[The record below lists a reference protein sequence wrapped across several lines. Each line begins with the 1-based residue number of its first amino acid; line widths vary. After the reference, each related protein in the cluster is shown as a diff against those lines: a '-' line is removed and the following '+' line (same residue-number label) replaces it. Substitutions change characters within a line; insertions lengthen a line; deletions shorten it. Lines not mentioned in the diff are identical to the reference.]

1 LTIFRDTLSI
11 LRVIP
16 LIPILYLLLVWT
28 NLQAQSFYF
37 KNYQPHDG
45 LSNSSVKCI
54 TQDTQGFLWLGTRNG
69 LNRFDGNQFKIFRH
83 NASDPT
89 SIGSS
94 SILSILTDS
103 KGILWVGTTRGTYCY
118 NPVKENFQS
127 FDRIPIGEV
136 NAIHEYAGF
145 IWLLSTGK
153 LYRYNPY
160 TTEIV
165 PFDQNKNTLV
175 AITSSKKGG
184 LWTTDINS
192 TIERYQVNEGKFVQ
206 IALKKTNRKALA
218 NTKTV
223 YAINDSLLMVGT
235 INSAYLF
242 DFKNG
247 TLKNLFANHYQK
259 KVIQANC
266 IIQQTESV
274 YWIGTET
281 GIYTYNIHTG
291 QSQHIKK
298 DLLNPFAISDNAV
311 LNFYRDREDNIWFGT
326 FFGGFNQ
333 YSNQF
338 DNFKKYL
345 YGFGKSALSGNI
357 VHDIKKDSYGNFW
370 IGTEDGGLNKIDGQT
385 QQIQHFVANGK
396 KGSIAHNN
404 VHGLATI
411 GDELWVGSTTHG
423 LDILNVKTGKLKKHY
438 DRIGSGPL
446 QSSFAVCIFKSRDN
460 SMFVGTDRALYSY
473 NKHSDSFDLL
483 PIKAWIQGIYEDE
496 YGILWVNTYGSGVYQ
511 YNRGTGE
518 IQHLSSE
525 QGKRNTLVNNYVN
538 GLFEDSKKNLWFCTE
553 SGLSKYRR
561 DGHFTNYLTES
572 GLPSNQVFKVL
583 EDDNNSIWIS
593 TGGGLVRLDGNLP
606 HMVIYTSRDGLPADQ
621 FNYNS
626 AFKDKDGT
634 LYFGTIKGMVSF
646 NPTKSIKN
654 SFIPPI
660 FISDIQINNE
670 SIPVRENG
678 ILKQSIS
685 LSKEIQLSYNSSNIS
700 FNIAALSFVSPK
712 SNAYRYIMEGYDKG
726 WTDITG
732 NQKIYYNKLPPGTY
746 TFRFKGANNNGIWN
760 PTEKELRIVVSPPWW
775 LSSWAYFAYFFAV
788 STIVLL
794 ILRYY
799 FLLIKANNAQ
809 KMDNYERKKEQEV
822 YNLKLE
828 FFTNLAHE
836 IRTPLTL
843 IKMPLEKI
851 IRTRQFTDSET
862 ASDLALMEKNT
873 SRLIRLTNQL
883 LDFRKAETNNM
894 SLIFTKT
901 DINSLLSDVFNDL
914 NSLAKE
920 KLLHY
925 DLSLPRITLTAFVD
939 EEALRKIL
947 TNLIHNGIKY
957 ADNHVHIKLLPFNSD
972 DIMFNIEFRNDGE
985 IIPFDK
991 REKIFEP
998 FYRLN
1003 ESDKDTGTGIGL
1015 PLSRSLVE
1023 LHQGSL
1029 SLVYTEEHR
1038 NIFLLSL
1045 PIFQEQSLDI
1055 KPFLQENYKT
1065 EERGMYAKEE
1075 ETTEK
1080 PVILIVEDNKEILAY
1095 LNKELKINY
1104 TILRANNGA
1113 EALEILD
1120 RDNVQLVLTDIMM
1133 PIMDGIALCKRI
1145 KTDILYSHIPVIF
1158 LTAKNAL
1165 DAKIQGLKI
1174 GADAYIEKPFSME
1187 FLMVQLRNILN
1198 NRKIIKNYFTNSP
1211 STHLAEINVSAPDKD
1226 FISLLNTI
1234 IYDNISDIDL
1244 NVEELAKLMNMSRPT
1259 LYRKI
1264 KGLSDLT
1271 PNELI
1276 NISRLKKAAELLTQ
1290 KEYNITQI
1298 STMVGYTVQSNFSR
1312 DFHKHYGMPPSTYIV
1327 EHSKQ

>member
-1 LTIFRDTLSI
+1 
-11 LRVIP
+11 LRVIT

-118 NPVKENFQS
+118 NPVKENFQP

-247 TLKNLFANHYQK
+247 TLKNLFANHYPK

-396 KGSIAHNN
+396 KESIAHNN

-460 SMFVGTDRALYSY
+460 SMFVGTDRALYGY
-473 NKHSDSFDLL
+473 NKHSDSFDVL

-511 YNRGTGE
+511 YNRGTGG

>member
-1 LTIFRDTLSI
+1 M
-11 LRVIP
+11 RVIT
-16 LIPILYLLLVWT
+16 LILILYLLLVWT

-118 NPVKENFQS
+118 NPVKENFQP

-247 TLKNLFANHYQK
+247 TLKNLFANHYPK

-460 SMFVGTDRALYSY
+460 SMFVGTDRALYGY

-678 ILKQSIS
+678 ILRQSIS

-1029 SLVYTEEHR
+1029 SLVYTEEQR

-1055 KPFLQENYKT
+1055 KPFLEENYKT

>member
-1 LTIFRDTLSI
+1 MYI
-11 LRVIP
+11 LLAVI
-16 LIPILYLLLVWT
+16 
-28 NLQAQSFYF
+28 NLQAQSIYF
-37 KNYQPHDG
+37 KNYQTHDG
-45 LSNSSVKCI
+45 LSNSTVKCI
-54 TQDTQGFLWLGTRNG
+54 TQDIQGFLWLGTRNG

-83 NASDPT
+83 NASDST

-94 SILSILTDS
+94 SILSLLTDS
-103 KGILWVGTTRGTYCY
+103 KGVLWVGTTRGAYRY
-118 NPVKENFQS
+118 DPIKEDFKS
-127 FDRIPIGEV
+127 FKLIPIGEV

-145 IWLLSTGK
+145 IWLLSNGK
-153 LYRYNPY
+153 LYRYNSY
-160 TTEIV
+160 TGEIF
-165 PFDQNKNTLV
+165 PFDLNKNTLV

-184 LWTTDINS
+184 LWVTDNNS
-192 TIERYQVNEGKFVQ
+192 TILRYQVNTGKFFPVD
-206 IALKKTNRKALA
+206 LKKIDRQTLA

-247 TLKNLFANHYQK
+247 TLKNLFASHYPN

-266 IIQQTESV
+266 IIQQTEST

-281 GIYTYNIHTG
+281 GIYTYDIHTG

-345 YGFGKSALSGNI
+345 SGFGKSALSGNI
-357 VHDIKKDSYGNFW
+357 VHDIKKDRYGNFW
-370 IGTEDGGLNKIDGQT
+370 IGTEDGGLNKIDAQT
-385 QQIQHFVANGK
+385 QQIQHFLANGK

-411 GDELWVGSTTHG
+411 GDDLWVGSTTHG
-423 LDILNVKTGKLKKHY
+423 LDILDVKTGKLKKHY
-438 DRIGSGPL
+438 DRIGQGPL
-446 QSSFAVCIFKSRDN
+446 QSSFAVCIYKSKDN
-460 SMFVGTDRALYSY
+460 TMFVGTDRALYAY
-473 NKHSDSFDLL
+473 NKNKDSFDLL
-483 PIKAWIQGIYEDE
+483 PIQAWIQGIYEDE
-496 YGILWVNTYGSGVYQ
+496 YGILWINTYGSGIFQ
-511 YNRGTGE
+511 YNRSSGE
-518 IQHLSSE
+518 IQHLLSE
-525 QGKRNTLVNNYVN
+525 QGKQNTLVNNYVN

-561 DGHFTNYLTES
+561 DGRFTNYLTES

-593 TGGGLVRLDGNLP
+593 TGGGLVRLDEGVP
-606 HMVIYTSRDGLPADQ
+606 RRVIYTSRDGLPADQ

-626 AFKDKDGT
+626 AFKDSDGT

-660 FISDIQINNE
+660 FISGIQINNV
-670 SIPVRENG
+670 SVPVRENG
-678 ILKQSIS
+678 ILKESIS
-685 LSKEIQLSYNSSNIS
+685 LSKEIHLTYDNSNIS
-700 FNIAALSFVSPK
+700 FHIAALSFVSPK
-712 SNAYRYIMEGYDKG
+712 SNPYRYIMEGYDKG

-746 TFRFKGANNNGIWN
+746 TFKFRGANNNSVWN
-760 PTEKELRIVVSPPWW
+760 PTEKKLLIIVSPPWW
-775 LSSWAYFAYFFAV
+775 QSSWAYLLYFV
-788 STIVLL
+788 SFGTIILL
-794 ILRYY
+794 VLRYY

-809 KMDNYERKKEQEV
+809 KMDSYERKKEQEI

-851 IRTRQFTDSET
+851 INQQKFTDSDT
-862 ASDLALMEKNT
+862 AKDLALIEKNT
-873 SRLIRLTNQL
+873 ARLIRLTNQL

-901 DINSLLSDVFNDL
+901 DINTLLSEVFHDL
-914 NSLAKE
+914 NYLAKD
-920 KLLHY
+920 KQLHY
-925 DLSLPRITLTAFVD
+925 ELSLPRISLAAYVD
-939 EEALRKIL
+939 EEALRKIF
-947 TNLIHNGIKY
+947 TNLIHNAIKY
-957 ADNHVHIKLLPFNSD
+957 ADEEVYVRLLPFNSD
-972 DIMFNIEFRNDGE
+972 DIMFNIEFKNDGE
-985 IIPFDK
+985 LIPYEK

-1023 LHQGSL
+1023 LHQGTL
-1029 SLVYTEEHR
+1029 SLVYLEENR
-1038 NIFLLSL
+1038 NIFLLSV

-1055 KPFLQENYKT
+1055 KSFQEDNDDHVLNDKPDEQ
-1065 EERGMYAKEE
+1065 EE
-1075 ETTEK
+1075 EK
-1080 PVILIVEDNKEILAY
+1080 PVILLVEDNKEILAY
-1095 LNKELKINY
+1095 LNKELKTSYI
-1104 TILRANNGA
+1104 ILRAGNGA

-1120 RDNVQLVLTDIMM
+1120 QENVQLVLTDIMM
-1133 PIMDGIALCKRI
+1133 PIMDGLALCRRI

-1165 DAKIQGLKI
+1165 DSKIQGLKN
-1174 GADAYIEKPFSME
+1174 GADAYIEKPFSLE
-1187 FLMVQLRNILN
+1187 FLMVQIRNILK
-1198 NRKIIKNYFTNSP
+1198 NRKIIKNYFTNAP
-1211 STHLAEINVSAPDKD
+1211 SSNLIDINVSAPDKD
-1226 FISLLNTI
+1226 FISQLNTV
-1234 IYDNISDIDL
+1234 IYENISTIDL
-1244 NVEELAKLMNMSRPT
+1244 NVDELAKLRHMSRPT

-1290 KEYNITQI
+1290 KEYNITQV
-1298 STMVGYTVQSNFSR
+1298 STMVGYTVQSNLSR
-1312 DFHKHYGMPPSTYIV
+1312 DFHKHYGMSPSNYIL
-1327 EHSKQ
+1327 ENSK

>member
-1 LTIFRDTLSI
+1 MKRITTILLLSI
-11 LRVIP
+11 LLACINV
-16 LIPILYLLLVWT
+16 
-28 NLQAQSFYF
+28 QAQSIYF
-37 KNYQPHDG
+37 KNYQTHDG
-45 LSNSSVKCI
+45 LSNSTVKCI
-54 TQDTQGFLWLGTRNG
+54 TQDVQGFLWLGTRNG

-83 NASDPT
+83 NASDST

-103 KGILWVGTTRGTYCY
+103 KGVLWVGTTRGTYCY
-118 NPVKENFQS
+118 DPIKENFTP
-127 FDRIPIGEV
+127 FRAVPIGEV

-145 IWLLSTGK
+145 IWLLSNGK
-153 LYRYNPY
+153 LYRYNSY
-160 TTEIV
+160 TTEII
-165 PFDQNKNTLV
+165 PFDQNKNTIV

-184 LWTTDINS
+184 LWTTDNNS
-192 TIERYQVNEGKFVQ
+192 TIQRYQVNTSKFVEVD
-206 IALKKTNRKALA
+206 LKKIDRKALA

-247 TLKNLFANHYQK
+247 RLKNLFASHYPN

-266 IIQQTESV
+266 IIQQTESI

-281 GIYTYNIHTG
+281 GIYTYDIHSG

-345 YGFGKSALSGNI
+345 SGFGKSALSGNI
-357 VHDIKKDSYGNFW
+357 VHDIKKDRYGNFW
-370 IGTEDGGLNKIDGQT
+370 IGTEDGGLNKIDAQT
-385 QQIQHFVANGK
+385 QQIQHFLANGK

-411 GDELWVGSTTHG
+411 GDDLWVGSTTHG
-423 LDILNVKTGKLKKHY
+423 LDVLDVKTGKLKKHY
-438 DRIGSGPL
+438 DRIGKGPL
-446 QSSFAVCIFKSRDN
+446 QSSFAVCLYKSKDN
-460 SMFVGTDRALYSY
+460 SMFVGTDRALYRY
-473 NKHSDSFDLL
+473 NKNSDSFDLL
-483 PIKAWIQGIYEDE
+483 PITAWIQGIYEDE
-496 YGILWVNTYGSGVYQ
+496 YGILWINTYGSGVYQ
-511 YNRGTGE
+511 YNRSSGE
-518 IQHLSSE
+518 IQHLLSE
-525 QGKRNTLVNNYVN
+525 QGKQNTLVNNYVN
-538 GLFEDSKKNLWFCTE
+538 GLFEDSKNNLWFCTE

-561 DGHFTNYLTES
+561 DGRFTNYLTES

-583 EDDNNSIWIS
+583 EDDNRSIWIS
-593 TGGGLVRLDGNLP
+593 TGGGLVRLDEGVP
-606 HMVIYTSRDGLPADQ
+606 RRVIYTSRDGLPADQ

-626 AFKDKDGT
+626 AYKDSDGT

-660 FISDIQINNE
+660 FISGIQINNV
-670 SIPVRENG
+670 SVPVRENG
-678 ILKQSIS
+678 ILKESIS
-685 LSKEIQLSYNSSNIS
+685 LSEEIQLTYDNSNIS

-712 SNAYRYIMEGYDKG
+712 SNPYRYIMEGYDKE

-746 TFRFKGANNNGIWN
+746 TFKFRGANNNSVWN
-760 PTEKELRIVVSPPWW
+760 PNEKKLLIIVSPPWW
-775 LSSWAYFAYFFAV
+775 QSGWAYLLYFLSFG
-788 STIVLL
+788 TIALL
-794 ILRYY
+794 VLRYY

-809 KMDNYERKKEQEV
+809 KMDSYERKKEQEI

-851 IRTRQFTDSET
+851 INNHKFTDRDT
-862 ASDLALMEKNT
+862 AKDLALIEKNT
-873 SRLIRLTNQL
+873 ARLIRLTNQL

-901 DINSLLSDVFNDL
+901 DINALLSEVFHDL
-914 NSLAKE
+914 NYFAKD
-920 KLLHY
+920 KQLHY
-925 DLSLPRITLTAFVD
+925 DLSLPRISLTAYVD
-939 EEALRKIL
+939 EEALRKIF
-947 TNLIHNGIKY
+947 TNLIHNAIKY
-957 ADNHVHIKLLPFNSD
+957 ADQEVNVKLLPFNSD
-972 DIMFNIEFRNDGE
+972 DIMFNIEFKNDGE
-985 IIPFDK
+985 LIPFEK

-1023 LHQGSL
+1023 LHQGNL
-1029 SLVYTEEHR
+1029 SLVHLEENR
-1038 NIFLLSL
+1038 NIFLLSI

-1055 KPFLQENYKT
+1055 KSFQEDNDDHVLHDRSDEQ
-1065 EERGMYAKEE
+1065 EE
-1075 ETTEK
+1075 EK
-1080 PVILIVEDNKEILAY
+1080 PVILLVEDNKEILAY
-1095 LNKELKINY
+1095 LNKELKTSY
-1104 TILRANNGA
+1104 TILRAGNGA

-1120 RDNVQLVLTDIMM
+1120 QENVQLVLTDIMM
-1133 PIMDGIALCKRI
+1133 PIMDGLALCKRI

-1165 DAKIQGLKI
+1165 DSKIQGLKN
-1174 GADAYIEKPFSME
+1174 GADAYIEKPFSLE
-1187 FLMVQLRNILN
+1187 FLMVQIRNILK
-1198 NRKIIKNYFTNSP
+1198 NRKIIKNYLTNS
-1211 STHLAEINVSAPDKD
+1211 SSSNLMDINVSAPDKD
-1226 FISLLNTI
+1226 FISQLNTV
-1234 IYDNISDIDL
+1234 IYENISTIDL
-1244 NVEELAKLMNMSRPT
+1244 NVDELAKLMHMSRPT

-1290 KEYNITQI
+1290 KEYNITQV

-1312 DFHKHYGMPPSTYIV
+1312 DFHKHYGMSPSSYIL
-1327 EHSKQ
+1327 ENRK

>member
-1 LTIFRDTLSI
+1 M
-11 LRVIP
+11 RVIT

-118 NPVKENFQS
+118 NPVKENFQP

-460 SMFVGTDRALYSY
+460 SMFVGTDRALYGY

-678 ILKQSIS
+678 ILRQSIS

>member
-1 LTIFRDTLSI
+1 M
-11 LRVIP
+11 RVIT

-103 KGILWVGTTRGTYCY
+103 KGVLWVGTTRGTYCY
-118 NPVKENFQS
+118 NPVKENFQP
-127 FDRIPIGEV
+127 FNRIPIGEV

-145 IWLLSTGK
+145 IWLLSAGK

-192 TIERYQVNEGKFVQ
+192 TIERYQVNEGRFVQ
-206 IALKKTNRKALA
+206 IAVKKTNRKALA

-235 INSAYLF
+235 INSSYLF

-247 TLKNLFANHYQK
+247 TLKNLFANHYPQ

-266 IIQQTESV
+266 IIQQAESV

-281 GIYTYNIHTG
+281 GIYTYDIHTG

-357 VHDIKKDSYGNFW
+357 VHDIKKDNYGNFW
-370 IGTEDGGLNKIDGQT
+370 IGTEDGGLNKIDAQT

-423 LDILNVKTGKLKKHY
+423 LDILDVKTGELKKHY
-438 DRIGSGPL
+438 DRIGRGPL

-460 SMFVGTDRALYSY
+460 SMFVGTDRALYGY
-473 NKHSDSFDLL
+473 NKHNDNFDLL

-561 DGHFTNYLTES
+561 DGRFTNYLTES

-593 TGGGLVRLDGNLP
+593 TGGGLVRLDGNIP

-732 NQKIYYNKLPPGTY
+732 NQRIYYNKLPPGTY

-843 IKMPLEKI
+843 IKMPLEKL
-851 IRTRQFTDSET
+851 IRTQQFTDSET

-925 DLSLPRITLTAFVD
+925 DLSLPRVTLTAFVD

-1055 KPFLQENYKT
+1055 KPFLEENYRT
-1065 EERGMYAKEE
+1065 EERGMYTKEE
-1075 ETTEK
+1075 EATEK

-1211 STHLAEINVSAPDKD
+1211 SAHLAEINVSAPDKD
-1226 FISLLNTI
+1226 FISLLNTV

-1312 DFHKHYGMPPSTYIV
+1312 DFHKHYGMPPSTYII

>member
-1 LTIFRDTLSI
+1 
-11 LRVIP
+11 LRVIT

-118 NPVKENFQS
+118 NPVKENFQP

-460 SMFVGTDRALYSY
+460 SMFVGTDRALYGY

-678 ILKQSIS
+678 ILRQSIS

>member
-1 LTIFRDTLSI
+1 MKRITTI
-11 LRVIP
+11 
-16 LIPILYLLLVWT
+16 LLLYILLAVI
-28 NLQAQSFYF
+28 NLQAQSIYF
-37 KNYQPHDG
+37 KNYQTHDG
-45 LSNSSVKCI
+45 LSNSTVKCI
-54 TQDTQGFLWLGTRNG
+54 TQDIQGFLWLGTRNG

-83 NASDPT
+83 NASDST

-94 SILSILTDS
+94 SILSLLTDS
-103 KGILWVGTTRGTYCY
+103 KGVLWVGTTRGAYRY
-118 NPVKENFQS
+118 DPIKEDFKPFKLIS
-127 FDRIPIGEV
+127 IGEV

-145 IWLLSTGK
+145 IWLLSNGK
-153 LYRYNPY
+153 LYRYKSY
-160 TTEIV
+160 TGEIS
-165 PFDQNKNTLV
+165 PFDLNKNTLV

-184 LWTTDINS
+184 LWVTDNNS
-192 TIERYQVNEGKFVQ
+192 TILRYQVNTGKFFPVD
-206 IALKKTNRKALA
+206 LKKIDRQTLA

-247 TLKNLFANHYQK
+247 TLKNLFASHYPN

-266 IIQQTESV
+266 IIQQTEST

-281 GIYTYNIHTG
+281 GIYTYDIHTG

-298 DLLNPFAISDNAV
+298 DLLNLFAISDNAV

-345 YGFGKSALSGNI
+345 SGFGKSALSGNI
-357 VHDIKKDSYGNFW
+357 VHDIKKDRYGNFW
-370 IGTEDGGLNKIDGQT
+370 IGTEDGGLNKIDAQT
-385 QQIQHFVANGK
+385 QQIQHFIANGK

-411 GDELWVGSTTHG
+411 GDDLWVGSTTHG
-423 LDILNVKTGKLKKHY
+423 LDILDVKTGKLKKHY
-438 DRIGSGPL
+438 DRIGQGPL
-446 QSSFAVCIFKSRDN
+446 QSSFAVCIYKSKDN
-460 SMFVGTDRALYSY
+460 TMFVGTDRALYAY
-473 NKHSDSFDLL
+473 NKNKDSFDLL
-483 PIKAWIQGIYEDE
+483 PIQAWIQGIYEDE
-496 YGILWVNTYGSGVYQ
+496 YGILWINTYGSGIFQ
-511 YNRGTGE
+511 YNRSSGE
-518 IQHLSSE
+518 IQHLLSE
-525 QGKRNTLVNNYVN
+525 QGKQNTLVNNYVN

-561 DGHFTNYLTES
+561 DGRFTNYLTES

-593 TGGGLVRLDGNLP
+593 TGGGLVRLDEGVP
-606 HMVIYTSRDGLPADQ
+606 RRVIYTSRDGLPADQ

-626 AFKDKDGT
+626 AFKDSDGT

-660 FISDIQINNE
+660 FISGIQINNV
-670 SIPVRENG
+670 SVPVSENG
-678 ILKQSIS
+678 ILKESIS
-685 LSKEIQLSYNSSNIS
+685 LSKEIHLTYDNSNIS
-700 FNIAALSFVSPK
+700 FHIAALSFVSPK
-712 SNAYRYIMEGYDKG
+712 SNPYRYIMEGYDKG

-746 TFRFKGANNNGIWN
+746 TFKFRGANNNSVWN
-760 PTEKELRIVVSPPWW
+760 PTEKKLLIIVSPPWW
-775 LSSWAYFAYFFAV
+775 QSSWAYLLYFV
-788 STIVLL
+788 SFGTIILL
-794 ILRYY
+794 VLRYY

-809 KMDNYERKKEQEV
+809 KMDSYERKKEQEI

-851 IRTRQFTDSET
+851 INQQKFTDSDT
-862 ASDLALMEKNT
+862 AKDLALIEKNT
-873 SRLIRLTNQL
+873 ARLIRLTNQL

-901 DINSLLSDVFNDL
+901 DINTLLSEVFHDL
-914 NSLAKE
+914 NYLAKD
-920 KLLHY
+920 KQLHY
-925 DLSLPRITLTAFVD
+925 ELSLPRISLAAYVD
-939 EEALRKIL
+939 EEALRKIF
-947 TNLIHNGIKY
+947 TNLIHNAIKY
-957 ADNHVHIKLLPFNSD
+957 ADEEVYVRLLPFNSD
-972 DIMFNIEFRNDGE
+972 DIMFNIEFKNDGE
-985 IIPFDK
+985 LIPYEK

-1023 LHQGSL
+1023 LHQGTL
-1029 SLVYTEEHR
+1029 SLVYLEENR
-1038 NIFLLSL
+1038 NIFLLSV

-1055 KPFLQENYKT
+1055 KSFQEDNDDHVLNDKPDEQ
-1065 EERGMYAKEE
+1065 EE
-1075 ETTEK
+1075 EK
-1080 PVILIVEDNKEILAY
+1080 PVILLVEDNKEILAY
-1095 LNKELKINY
+1095 LNKELKTSYI
-1104 TILRANNGA
+1104 ILRAGNGA

-1120 RDNVQLVLTDIMM
+1120 QENVQLVLTDIMM
-1133 PIMDGIALCKRI
+1133 PIMDGLAFCRRI

-1165 DAKIQGLKI
+1165 DSKIQGLKN
-1174 GADAYIEKPFSME
+1174 GADAYIEKPFSLE
-1187 FLMVQLRNILN
+1187 FLMVQIRNILK
-1198 NRKIIKNYFTNSP
+1198 NRKIIKNYFTNTLS
-1211 STHLAEINVSAPDKD
+1211 SNLIDINVSGPDKD
-1226 FISLLNTI
+1226 FISQLNTV
-1234 IYDNISDIDL
+1234 IYENISAIDL
-1244 NVEELAKLMNMSRPT
+1244 NVDELAKLMHMSRPT

-1290 KEYNITQI
+1290 KEYNITQV

-1312 DFHKHYGMPPSTYIV
+1312 DFHKHYGMSPSNYIL
-1327 EHSKQ
+1327 ENSK

>member
-1 LTIFRDTLSI
+1 M
-11 LRVIP
+11 RVIT

-118 NPVKENFQS
+118 NPVKENFQP
-127 FDRIPIGEV
+127 FNRIPIGEV

-145 IWLLSTGK
+145 IWLLSAGK

-206 IALKKTNRKALA
+206 IAVKKTNRKALA

-235 INSAYLF
+235 INSSYLF

-247 TLKNLFANHYQK
+247 TLKNLFANHYPQ

-281 GIYTYNIHTG
+281 GIYTYDIHTG

-357 VHDIKKDSYGNFW
+357 VHDIKKDNYGNFW
-370 IGTEDGGLNKIDGQT
+370 IGTEDGGLNKIDAQT

-423 LDILNVKTGKLKKHY
+423 LDILDVKTGELKKHY
-438 DRIGSGPL
+438 DRIGRGPL

-460 SMFVGTDRALYSY
+460 SMFVGTDRALYAY

-593 TGGGLVRLDGNLP
+593 TGGGLVRLDGNIP

-851 IRTRQFTDSET
+851 IRTQQFTDSET

-972 DIMFNIEFRNDGE
+972 DIMFNVEFRNDGE

-1055 KPFLQENYKT
+1055 KPFLEENYKT
-1065 EERGMYAKEE
+1065 EDRGMYTKEE

-1211 STHLAEINVSAPDKD
+1211 SAHLAEINVSAPDKD

-1312 DFHKHYGMPPSTYIV
+1312 DFHKHYGMPPSTYII

>member
-1 LTIFRDTLSI
+1 M
-11 LRVIP
+11 RVIT

-118 NPVKENFQS
+118 NPVKENFQP
-127 FDRIPIGEV
+127 FNRIPIGEV

-145 IWLLSTGK
+145 IWLLSAGK

-192 TIERYQVNEGKFVQ
+192 TIERYQVNEGEFVQ
-206 IALKKTNRKALA
+206 IAVKKINRKALA

-235 INSAYLF
+235 INSSYLF

-247 TLKNLFANHYQK
+247 TLKNLFANHYPQ

-281 GIYTYNIHTG
+281 GIYTYDIHTG

-357 VHDIKKDSYGNFW
+357 VHDIKKDNYGNFW
-370 IGTEDGGLNKIDGQT
+370 IGTEDGGLNKIDAQT

-423 LDILNVKTGKLKKHY
+423 LDILDVKTGELKKHY
-438 DRIGSGPL
+438 DRIGRGPL

-460 SMFVGTDRALYSY
+460 SMFVGTDRALYGY

-593 TGGGLVRLDGNLP
+593 TGGGLARLDGDLP

-851 IRTRQFTDSET
+851 IRTQQFTDSET

-957 ADNHVHIKLLPFNSD
+957 ADNYVHIKLLPFNSD

-1055 KPFLQENYKT
+1055 KPFLEENYKT
-1065 EERGMYAKEE
+1065 EERGMYTKEE
-1075 ETTEK
+1075 EATEK

-1165 DAKIQGLKI
+1165 DAKIQGLKM

-1211 STHLAEINVSAPDKD
+1211 SAHLAEINVSAPDKD

-1312 DFHKHYGMPPSTYIV
+1312 DFHKHYGMPPSTYII

>member
-1 LTIFRDTLSI
+1 M
-11 LRVIP
+11 RVIT

-103 KGILWVGTTRGTYCY
+103 KGVLWVGTTRGTYCY
-118 NPVKENFQS
+118 NPVKENFQP
-127 FDRIPIGEV
+127 FNRIPIGEV

-145 IWLLSTGK
+145 IWLLSAGK

-192 TIERYQVNEGKFVQ
+192 TIERYQVNEGRFVQ
-206 IALKKTNRKALA
+206 IAVKKTNRKALA

-235 INSAYLF
+235 INSSYLF

-247 TLKNLFANHYQK
+247 TLKNLFANHYPK

-266 IIQQTESV
+266 IIQQAESV

-281 GIYTYNIHTG
+281 GIYTYDIHTG

-357 VHDIKKDSYGNFW
+357 VHDIKKDNYGNFW
-370 IGTEDGGLNKIDGQT
+370 IGTEDGGLNKIDAQT

-423 LDILNVKTGKLKKHY
+423 LDILDVKTGELKKHY
-438 DRIGSGPL
+438 DRIGRGPL

-460 SMFVGTDRALYSY
+460 SMFVGTDRALYGY
-473 NKHSDSFDLL
+473 NKHNDNFDLL

-561 DGHFTNYLTES
+561 DGRFTNYLTES

-593 TGGGLVRLDGNLP
+593 TGGGLVRLDGNIP

-732 NQKIYYNKLPPGTY
+732 NQRIYYNKLPPGTY

-843 IKMPLEKI
+843 IKMPLEKL
-851 IRTRQFTDSET
+851 IRTQQFTDSET

-925 DLSLPRITLTAFVD
+925 DLSLPRVTLTAFVD

-1055 KPFLQENYKT
+1055 KPFLEENYRT
-1065 EERGMYAKEE
+1065 EERGMYTKEE
-1075 ETTEK
+1075 EATEK

-1211 STHLAEINVSAPDKD
+1211 SAHLAEINVSAPDKD
-1226 FISLLNTI
+1226 FISLLNTV

-1312 DFHKHYGMPPSTYIV
+1312 DFHKHYGMPPSTYII

>member
-1 LTIFRDTLSI
+1 M
-11 LRVIP
+11 RVIT

-118 NPVKENFQS
+118 NPVKENFQP

-247 TLKNLFANHYQK
+247 TLKNLFANHYPK

-396 KGSIAHNN
+396 KESIAHNN

-460 SMFVGTDRALYSY
+460 SMFVGTDRALYGY
-473 NKHSDSFDLL
+473 NKHSDSFDVL

-511 YNRGTGE
+511 YNRGTGG

>member
-1 LTIFRDTLSI
+1 MKRITF
-11 LRVIP
+11 IP
-16 LIPILYLLLVWT
+16 LLYFLLAWVDP
-28 NLQAQSFYF
+28 QAQSLYF

-54 TQDTQGFLWLGTRNG
+54 TQDNQGFLWLGTRNG
-69 LNRFDGNQFKIFRH
+69 LNRFDGNRFKIFRH
-83 NASDPT
+83 NASDPS

-103 KGILWVGTTRGTYCY
+103 KGVLWVGTTRGTYCY
-118 NPVKENFQS
+118 DPVKEDFKAFN
-127 FDRIPIGEV
+127 RIPIGEV

-145 IWLLSTGK
+145 IWLLSNGK

-175 AITSSKKGG
+175 AITSSQKGG
-184 LWTTDINS
+184 LWTTDNNS
-192 TIERYQVNEGKFVQ
+192 TLERYQVKAGKFVQ
-206 IALKKTNRKALA
+206 IALKNTDRKALA

-247 TLKNLFANHYQK
+247 KLKNLFANHYPN

-266 IIQQTESV
+266 IIQQTESI

-281 GIYTYNIHTG
+281 GIYTYDIHTG

-345 YGFGKSALSGNI
+345 SGFGKSALSGNI
-357 VHDIKKDSYGNFW
+357 VHDIKKDNYGNFW
-370 IGTEDGGLNKIDGQT
+370 IGTEDGGLNKINAQT

-411 GDELWVGSTTHG
+411 GDDLWVGSTTHG
-423 LDILNVKTGKLKKHY
+423 LDILDVKTGKLKKHY
-438 DRIGSGPL
+438 DHIGKGPL
-446 QSSFAVCIFKSRDN
+446 QSSFAVCIYRSRDN
-460 SMFVGTDRALYSY
+460 SMFVGTDRALYVY
-473 NKHSDSFDLL
+473 NKNKDSFDLL
-483 PIKAWIQGIYEDE
+483 PITAWIQGIYEDE

-511 YNRGTGE
+511 YDRGSGAV
-518 IQHLSSE
+518 QHLHSE
-525 QGKRNTLVNNYVN
+525 QGKQNTLVNNYVN

-561 DGHFTNYLTES
+561 DGRFINYLTES

-583 EDDNNSIWIS
+583 EDDNKAIWIT
-593 TGGGLVRLDGNLP
+593 TGRGLVRLDEGVSKP
-606 HMVIYTSRDGLPADQ
+606 VVYTSRDGLPADQ

-626 AFKDKDGT
+626 AFKDDDGT

-646 NPTKSIKN
+646 NPKKSIKN
-654 SFIPPI
+654 NFVPPI
-660 FISDIQINNE
+660 YISSIQLNNTE
-670 SIPVRENG
+670 IQVTKDG
-678 ILKQSIS
+678 ILPQSIA
-685 LSKEIQLSYNSSNIS
+685 LSKEIKLSYDNSNIS
-700 FNIAALSFVSPK
+700 FNIAALSFVSPE
-712 SNAYRYIMEGYDKG
+712 SNAYRYIMEGYDRG
-726 WTDITG
+726 WTSIKG

-760 PTEKELRIVVSPPWW
+760 PAEKELRIVVSPPWW
-775 LSSWAYFAYFFAV
+775 LSSWAYMLYFLTI

-799 FLLIKANNAQ
+799 FLLIKANNTQ
-809 KMDNYERKKEQEV
+809 KMDSYERKKEQEV

-851 IRTRQFTDSET
+851 IRTQQFRDSET
-862 ASDLALMEKNT
+862 ASDLALIEKNT
-873 SRLIRLTNQL
+873 TRLIRLTNQL

-901 DINSLLSDVFNDL
+901 DINSLLSEVFNDL

-920 KLLHY
+920 KILHY

-947 TNLIHNGIKY
+947 TNLIHNAIKY
-957 ADNHVHIKLLPFNSD
+957 AESHVHIKLLSFNSD

-985 IIPFDK
+985 IVPFDK

-1029 SLVYTEEHR
+1029 SLVYTEENR

-1045 PIFQEQSLDI
+1045 PILQEQTLDI
-1055 KPFLQENYKT
+1055 KPILEEAASHNENKLYTKT
-1065 EERGMYAKEE
+1065 DEN
-1075 ETTEK
+1075 TEK

-1095 LNKELKINY
+1095 LNKELKIDY
-1104 TILRANNGA
+1104 TILRASNGA

-1120 RDNVQLVLTDIMM
+1120 QDNVQLVLTDIMM

-1145 KTDILYSHIPVIF
+1145 KSDILYSHIPVIF

-1165 DAKIQGLKI
+1165 DSKIKGLKI
-1174 GADAYIEKPFSME
+1174 GADAYIEKPFSLE
-1187 FLMVQLRNILN
+1187 FLTVQIRNILN
-1198 NRKIIKNYFTNSP
+1198 NRKIIKNYFTNS
-1211 STHLAEINVSAPDKD
+1211 SISNLKDINVSAPDKD
-1226 FISLLNTI
+1226 FISQLNTV

-1244 NVEELAKLMNMSRPT
+1244 NVDELARLMNMSRPT

-1276 NISRLKKAAELLTQ
+1276 NISRLKKAAELLIQ
-1290 KEYNITQI
+1290 REYNITQI

-1312 DFHKHYGMPPSTYIV
+1312 DFHKHYGMSPSIYIV
-1327 EHSKQ
+1327 EHSK

>member
-1 LTIFRDTLSI
+1 
-11 LRVIP
+11 LRVIT
-16 LIPILYLLLVWT
+16 LILILYLLLVWT

-118 NPVKENFQS
+118 NPVKENFQP

-247 TLKNLFANHYQK
+247 TLKNLFANHYPK

-460 SMFVGTDRALYSY
+460 SMFVGTDRALYGY

-678 ILKQSIS
+678 ILRQSIS

-1029 SLVYTEEHR
+1029 SLVYTEEQR

-1055 KPFLQENYKT
+1055 KPFLEENYKT